1 MFAARRFAAS
11 LLTACAA
18 LAADRFPVDWTK
30 VNAELME
37 HYTALLRI
45 DTSNPPGGE
54 TKAVNYIK
62 GVLDRAGISNQVF
75 ALEPERANLV
85 ARIKGNGSK
94 RPIIVMGHTDVV
106 GVQREKWSVDPFAA
120 IRKDG
125 YMYARGAM
133 DDKDNLSTGLVL
145 MLLLKRF
152 NVPLDR
158 DVIYI
163 AEAGEEG
170 TSRIGIEFLVSQHWD
185 AIDAEFAL
193 AEGGGG
199 LSRDGKPRYVSI
211 STTEKVPR
219 STTLV
224 AHGTAGHGSIPRQDN
239 AVIRLA
245 SAVAK
250 IGAWQPPMRLND
262 TTRAFFER
270 LATISAPE
278 ERDRYNH
285 LTDPARSAEVQ
296 KYFSEHELRNY
307 SMLRTSVVPTII
319 KAGFRS
325 NARTAG

>member
-18 LAADRFPVDWTK
+18 LAADRFPMDWTK

-145 MLLLKRF
+145 
-152 NVPLDR
+152 
-158 DVIYI
+158 
-163 AEAGEEG
+163 
-170 TSRIGIEFLVSQHWD
+170 
-185 AIDAEFAL
+185 
-193 AEGGGG
+193 
-199 LSRDGKPRYVSI
+199 
-211 STTEKVPR
+211 
-219 STTLV
+219 
-224 AHGTAGHGSIPRQDN
+224 
-239 AVIRLA
+239 
-245 SAVAK
+245 
-250 IGAWQPPMRLND
+250 
-262 TTRAFFER
+262 
-270 LATISAPE
+270 
-278 ERDRYNH
+278 
-285 LTDPARSAEVQ
+285 
-296 KYFSEHELRNY
+296 
-307 SMLRTSVVPTII
+307 
-319 KAGFRS
+319 
-325 NARTAG
+325 